1 MADVHRI
8 CLCKGLSV
16 PTITLLISRILR
28 AEEIQMPLMTTDCA
42 TRQDTVTSNLFICS
56 VREIVNAVEPIREAL
71 CSTTS

>member
-1 MADVHRI
+1 
-8 CLCKGLSV
+8 
-16 PTITLLISRILR
+16 
-28 AEEIQMPLMTTDCA
+28 MPLMTTDCA